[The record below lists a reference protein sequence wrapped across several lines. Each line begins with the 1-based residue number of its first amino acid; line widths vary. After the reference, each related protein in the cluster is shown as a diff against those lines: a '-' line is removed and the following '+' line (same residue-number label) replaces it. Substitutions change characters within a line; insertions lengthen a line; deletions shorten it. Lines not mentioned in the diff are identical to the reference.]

1 MNNKFSDEPWD
12 EQKWES
18 HLNEIEQKSEQLRSF
33 LSKMLGD
40 EDSRWVTLL
49 KHYQSEQDAVDAY
62 IEDELMFEEAY
73 LPDDDDDYWDL
84 DEDEDLD
91 DFLLGLADELDD
103 DDLEEFDAD
112 DEEFDM
118 LDDDDFLEEGEE
130 WKLLSDEYAMSD
142 YGSIENLGI
151 YKDAHKL
158 AVRVLALA
166 GEKMGT
172 GFQKVFDAF
181 VSEVLQINAK
191 ITAGYALGF
200 EPDVMGGNIAYTK
213 KGLTA
218 ANTALKHLQNMKA
231 QKVFPNDTYYEIHA
245 NLFELRNDIGIY
257 LQDLREM
264 FNGGGE

>member
-1 MNNKFSDEPWD
+1 MNNNFSDEFWD

-18 HLNEIEQKSEQLRSF
+18 HLNEIEQKSEQLRTF

-49 KHYQSEQDAVDAY
+49 KHYQSEQDAVDAF

-84 DEDEDLD
+84 DDDEDLD
-91 DFLLGLADELDD
+91 DFLLSINDFDDEDSDLDD
-103 DDLEEFDAD
+103 VPGD
-112 DEEFDM
+112 FDM
-118 LDDDDFLEEGEE
+118 LDEDDFIEEGEE

-142 YGSIENLGI
+142 YGSIETLEI
-151 YKDAHKL
+151 YNDAHKL

-172 GFQKVFDAF
+172 AYQKVFDAF

-200 EPDVMGGNIAYTK
+200 EMDVLGGNIAYTK
-213 KGLTA
+213 KALYA
-218 ANTALKHLQNMKA
+218 ANKALKHLQNMKD
-231 QKVFPNDTYYEIHA
+231 QKVFPKDVYFELHNQ
-245 NLFELRNDIGIY
+245 LFQLRNDTGIY
-257 LQDLREM
+257 LQELREM
-264 FNGGGE
+264 FYQSGE